1 MFMLLLSGQTF
12 GQQVDTWF
20 TADRA
25 VNSPPL
31 PTPGEFQLFTPLA
44 PASGTP
50 VNLWYDFV
58 DYDAQDAVPHPAPT
72 DYPLAYPTGLA
83 NSFGTPA
90 YLNPAGSIPG
100 IPTLR
105 RNSFNFNP
113 SVEFDGSG
121 NGQALHFR
129 SNSRK
134 EITVFI
140 VFKGRGMGNSAQTQR
155 LLFGGDIDTYHSST
169 TNLSIGISNG
179 NRFSIG
185 RTWNTWN
192 YFQSGGIDLQEAP
205 TIGTLVRKVDLDPF
219 LKDEVFTTWVNGL
232 PDLNVIR
239 NAVGAERELYLY
251 NRLGKHFNSSNQ
263 NRNLTGHIAEVLL
276 ADGPLN
282 SNSIQRIESY
292 LAIKYG
298 VTLNNSGGQLG
309 SVVGNLG
316 YDYLAADGTVIW
328 DPTVDPN
335 YRYDIAGLGRDR
347 FEDFES
353 GLPGNV
359 GDLKLRY
366 NLHQRISKSENTEAI
381 VTMSSNTN
389 FGTDNLDQSRTEI
402 DNTTWG
408 SPSLFSYL
416 HNYLL
421 WANDHNGLNQVA
433 TELPPQF
440 VSRIEREWK
449 IQKTVS
455 PGGVDPILGV
465 SVRIDLSGSDILDNG
480 NCGELSLII
489 DTDGDGDFLT
499 GPITT
504 IPVTSIDASKNAY
517 FDGVDFE
524 HLDVFT
530 VAFTDTIAPTASN
543 PNPIIVCDTAPAPDP
558 NVVTDE
564 ADNCAVATVAYVGDV
579 TDGLTNP
586 ETISRTY
593 RVTDIYGNFTD
604 VLQTIYVFTTPKV
617 DSLAAI
623 EACDSFILP
632 PITGTGLSGNEAYYD
647 ASGGPSGGGT
657 LFFPGDLINTSMT
670 LYIYD
675 ETGVAPAVCFDER
688 SFKINITTK
697 PFIDVDYFSDPTKC
711 GSDDGSITFIF
722 SDVPD
727 GIYDIMYDG
736 GTFNAVT
743 VSGGSAVVNGLPP
756 GNYQNFRI
764 TVNGCISAV
773 DGPDV
778 TLTAPEPPNI
788 DPLANVTA
796 CDQYLLP
803 MITGT
808 NLTGNEAYYDL
819 PGGFGGGGN
828 QYLAG
833 VSFNIAGTTTL
844 YIYDENG
851 TCTDEESFVVTINNT
866 PLADAPADVESCDSY
881 ILPALANGDYFTGS
895 GGTGTPLFAGD
906 AMSASATIYVFSP
919 GTGSCPDVENSFVVT
934 INNTP
939 VADAPADV
947 ESCDT
952 YILPALA
959 NGNYFTGSGG
969 TGTPLF
975 TGDNITITTTI
986 YVFSPG
992 QGSCPGMENSF
1003 VVTINNTPLADAPAD
1018 VESCDSY
1025 ILPALANGNYFDAPN
1040 GAGNALFAGDNIT
1053 TTTTLYVFSPGTGS
1067 CPDVENSFQ
1076 VTINN
1081 TPLADAPADVESCDA
1096 YILPS
1101 LANGDYFTGSG
1112 GTGTPLFAGDNI
1124 TTTTTLYVF
1133 SPGTGSCPDVENSFQ
1148 VTINNTPLADA
1159 PADVESCDAY
1169 ILPALANGDY
1179 FDAPNGA
1186 GNALFAGDNITTTTT
1201 IYVFS
1206 PGTGSCPDVENSFQ
1220 VTINNTP
1227 VADAPADIESCDAY
1241 ILPALVNG
1249 DYFDAPNGAG
1259 NALFAGDIINSTQI
1273 IYVFSPGTGSCPD
1286 VENSFVVTI
1295 NNTPL
1300 ADAPADVE
1308 SCDAYILPAL
1318 VNGNY
1323 FDAPNG
1329 AGNALFAGDDITI
1342 TTTIYVFSPGAGSC
1356 PDVENSFVVTINNT
1370 PMADA
1375 PTDVESCDAYMLPP
1389 LVNGD
1394 YFDAP
1399 NGAGNALFAGGNI
1412 TTTTTIYVF
1421 SPGTGSCPDVENSFQ
1436 VTINNTPLA
1445 DAPADV
1451 ESCDAYI
1458 LPALANG
1465 DYFDAPNGAGNALF
1479 AGDNIT
1485 TTTTIYVFSPGTG
1498 SCPDVENSFQV
1509 TINNTPVAD
1518 APADIESCDA
1528 YILPALVNGDYFDA
1542 PNGAGNALFAGDI
1555 INSTQIIYV
1564 FSPGTGS
1571 CPDVENSFVVTINNT
1586 PLADAP
1592 ADVESCDA
1600 YILPALANGDYF
1612 DAPNGSGN
1620 ALFAGDNI
1628 TTTTTIYVFSPG
1640 TGSCPDVE
1648 NSFLVTINN
1657 TPLADAPTDI
1667 ESCDAYILPALVN
1680 GDYFD
1685 APNGAGNALF
1695 AGDAI
1700 TTTTTLYIF
1709 SKGTGSCPDVENS
1722 FQVTINNTPLAD
1734 APTDIESCDSYILP
1748 TLVNGDYFDA
1758 PNGAG
1763 NALFAGDN
1771 ITTTTTLYVFSPG
1784 TGSCPDVENSFQV
1797 TINNTPLADA
1807 PADIESC
1814 DAYILP
1820 ALVNG
1825 DYFDAP
1831 NGAGN
1836 ALFEG
1841 DIINSTQ
1848 IIYVFSPGTGSCP
1861 DVENSFVVT
1870 INDTPLADAP
1880 ADVESC

>member
-31 PTPGEFQLFTPLA
+31 PTPGQFQLFTPLA

-58 DYDAQDAVPHPAPT
+58 DYDAQDAVPHPAPA

-140 VFKGRGMGNSAQTQR
+140 VFKGKGMGNSAQTQR

-232 PDLNVIR
+232 PDLNIIR
-239 NAVGAERELYLY
+239 NAVGAEKELYLY

-276 ADGPLN
+276 ADGPLDP
-282 SNSIQRIESY
+282 NSIQRIESY

-389 FGTDNLDQSRTEI
+389 FATDNLDQSRTEI

-530 VAFTDTIAPTASN
+530 VAFTDNIPPTASN
-543 PNPIIVCDTAPAPDP
+543 PDPITVCDTTPAPDP

-564 ADNCAVATVAYVGDV
+564 ADNCAVATVTYIGDIS
-579 TDGLTNP
+579 DGLSNP
-586 ETISRTY
+586 ETIARTY
-593 RVTDIYGNFTD
+593 RVTDIYGNYAD
-604 VLQTIYVFTTPKV
+604 VQQTIYLFTTPKI

-623 EACDSFILP
+623 EACDSYILP
-632 PITGTGLSGNEAYYD
+632 PITGTDLSGNEAYYD

-657 LFFPGDLINTSMT
+657 LFFPGDLINTSTT

-675 ETGVAPAVCFDER
+675 ETGIAPDICFDEN
-688 SFKINITTK
+688 SF
-697 PFIDVDYFSDPTKC
+697 
-711 GSDDGSITFIF
+711 
-722 SDVPD
+722 
-727 GIYDIMYDG
+727 
-736 GTFNAVT
+736 
-743 VSGGSAVVNGLPP
+743 
-756 GNYQNFRI
+756 Q
-764 TVNGCISAV
+764 
-773 DGPDV
+773 
-778 TLTAPEPPNI
+778 
-788 DPLANVTA
+788 
-796 CDQYLLP
+796 
-803 MITGT
+803 
-808 NLTGNEAYYDL
+808 
-819 PGGFGGGGN
+819 
-828 QYLAG
+828 
-833 VSFNIAGTTTL
+833 
-844 YIYDENG
+844 
-851 TCTDEESFVVTINNT
+851 VTINNT
-866 PLADAPADVESCDSY
+866 PLADAPADVESCDAY
-881 ILPALANGDYFTGS
+881 ILSALANGNYFTGS

-939 VADAPADV
+939 
-947 ESCDT
+947 
-952 YILPALA
+952 
-959 NGNYFTGSGG
+959 
-969 TGTPLF
+969 
-975 TGDNITITTTI
+975 
-986 YVFSPG
+986 
-992 QGSCPGMENSF
+992 
-1003 VVTINNTPLADAPAD
+1003 LADAPAD

-1025 ILPALANGNYFDAPN
+1025 ILPALVNGDYFDAPN
-1040 GAGNALFAGDNIT
+1040 GGGNALFAGDNIT
-1053 TTTTLYVFSPGTGS
+1053 
-1067 CPDVENSFQ
+1067 
-1076 VTINN
+1076 I
-1081 TPLADAPADVESCDA
+1081 
-1096 YILPS
+1096 
-1101 LANGDYFTGSG
+1101 
-1112 GTGTPLFAGDNI
+1112 
-1124 TTTTTLYVF
+1124 
-1133 SPGTGSCPDVENSFQ
+1133 
-1148 VTINNTPLADA
+1148 
-1159 PADVESCDAY
+1159 
-1169 ILPALANGDY
+1169 
-1179 FDAPNGA
+1179 
-1186 GNALFAGDNITTTTT
+1186 TTT

-1206 PGTGSCPDVENSFQ
+1206 PGTGSCPDVENSF
-1220 VTINNTP
+1220 
-1227 VADAPADIESCDAY
+1227 
-1241 ILPALVNG
+1241 
-1249 DYFDAPNGAG
+1249 
-1259 NALFAGDIINSTQI
+1259 
-1273 IYVFSPGTGSCPD
+1273 
-1286 VENSFVVTI
+1286 
-1295 NNTPL
+1295 
-1300 ADAPADVE
+1300 
-1308 SCDAYILPAL
+1308 
-1318 VNGNY
+1318 
-1323 FDAPNG
+1323 
-1329 AGNALFAGDDITI
+1329 
-1342 TTTIYVFSPGAGSC
+1342 
-1356 PDVENSFVVTINNT
+1356 
-1370 PMADA
+1370 
-1375 PTDVESCDAYMLPP
+1375 
-1389 LVNGD
+1389 
-1394 YFDAP
+1394 
-1399 NGAGNALFAGGNI
+1399 
-1412 TTTTTIYVF
+1412 
-1421 SPGTGSCPDVENSFQ
+1421 
-1436 VTINNTPLA
+1436 
-1445 DAPADV
+1445 
-1451 ESCDAYI
+1451 
-1458 LPALANG
+1458 
-1465 DYFDAPNGAGNALF
+1465 
-1479 AGDNIT
+1479 
-1485 TTTTIYVFSPGTG
+1485 
-1498 SCPDVENSFQV
+1498 
-1509 TINNTPVAD
+1509 
-1518 APADIESCDA
+1518 
-1528 YILPALVNGDYFDA
+1528 
-1542 PNGAGNALFAGDI
+1542 
-1555 INSTQIIYV
+1555 
-1564 FSPGTGS
+1564 
-1571 CPDVENSFVVTINNT
+1571 
-1586 PLADAP
+1586 
-1592 ADVESCDA
+1592 
-1600 YILPALANGDYF
+1600 
-1612 DAPNGSGN
+1612 
-1620 ALFAGDNI
+1620 
-1628 TTTTTIYVFSPG
+1628 
-1640 TGSCPDVE
+1640 
-1648 NSFLVTINN
+1648 
-1657 TPLADAPTDI
+1657 
-1667 ESCDAYILPALVN
+1667 
-1680 GDYFD
+1680 
-1685 APNGAGNALF
+1685 
-1695 AGDAI
+1695 
-1700 TTTTTLYIF
+1700 
-1709 SKGTGSCPDVENS
+1709 
-1722 FQVTINNTPLAD
+1722 
-1734 APTDIESCDSYILP
+1734 
-1748 TLVNGDYFDA
+1748 
-1758 PNGAG
+1758 
-1763 NALFAGDN
+1763 
-1771 ITTTTTLYVFSPG
+1771 
-1784 TGSCPDVENSFQV
+1784 
-1797 TINNTPLADA
+1797 
-1807 PADIESC
+1807 
-1814 DAYILP
+1814 
-1820 ALVNG
+1820 
-1825 DYFDAP
+1825 
-1831 NGAGN
+1831 
-1836 ALFEG
+1836 
-1841 DIINSTQ
+1841 
-1848 IIYVFSPGTGSCP
+1848 
-1861 DVENSFVVT
+1861 
-1870 INDTPLADAP
+1870 
-1880 ADVESC
+1880 